1 MSRRR
6 QWKAFFADVLYELN
20 RPPSVRARL
29 SVAPMGASQMNPE
42 LLRAEEEL
50 TEEHLALGER
60 GAKELMHDRRRA
72 QLDVYLI
79 CAAYRRNLPEVDD
92 AASRGGWQLN
102 EEDGRILDEMIREAA
117 AMDSPWS

>member
-1 MSRRR
+1 MPFLLAYS
-6 QWKAFFADVLYELN
+6 ELQ
-20 RPPSVRARL
+20 PQESTSL
-29 SVAPMGASQMNPE
+29 SLPWLASQMNPE

-72 QLDVYLI
+72 QLDVYLV
-79 CAAYRRNLPEVDD
+79 CAAYRRNLSEME
-92 AASRGGWQLN
+92 AAARRGGWHLN